1 MKHANAL
8 LLSWKLCPKSLFYF
22 FFIFL
27 FLFFLI
33 FFCCNGFWKLL
44 LRPKCL
50 LTRDCTR
57 VLRCYPG
64 MTPCWSSLKFV
75 SQVSWLLL
83 LFVVGILHFLHV
95 PGCWMIINWKDK
107 CQSRFTLLVSMVEQL
122 SMSTFFCCV
131 LFPLHSISHWL
142 QILFSH

>member
-83 LFVVGILHFLHV
+83 LFVVVTAVIL
-95 PGCWMIINWKDK
+95 INYEFGVVADFIPDVIELSLTEDDLRDYMSVVILEMVK
-107 CQSRFTLLVSMVEQL
+107 RLFFTSQL
-122 SMSTFFCCV
+122 NVFY
-131 LFPLHSISHWL
+131 
-142 QILFSH
+142 